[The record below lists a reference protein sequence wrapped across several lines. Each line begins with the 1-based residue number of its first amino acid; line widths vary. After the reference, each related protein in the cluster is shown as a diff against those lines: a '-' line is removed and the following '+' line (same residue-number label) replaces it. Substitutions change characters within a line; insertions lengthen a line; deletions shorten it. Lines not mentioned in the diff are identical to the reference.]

1 MDERRHHQRFAFEA
15 GARLASDKSCWST
28 RVLDL
33 SLRGALVKRPTDWTG
48 DIGLEQALRVDLPG
62 SRRIEMQCTVA
73 HFSEQ
78 CIGFHC
84 ERIDMDSF
92 SHLKLVALAN
102 LGSEEALNRE
112 LTALV

>member
-15 GARLASDKSCWST
+15 EALLTNGNSRWAT

-33 SLRGALVKRPTDWTG
+33 SLRGVLIQRPADWTG
-48 DIGLEQALRVDLPG
+48 HVGTGQTLRVDLTGP
-62 SRRIEMQCTVA
+62 RHIDMQVNVVHLSA
-73 HFSEQ
+73 DHL
-78 CIGFHC
+78 GLHC
-84 ERIDMDSF
+84 DRIDMDSF

-112 LTALV
+112 LAALA